1 MRLFKRRTYLTGGHI
16 DREAPKIELTLIDGL
31 SENDELLKEEIFGPI
46 LPVLTYQDIEEVFDY
61 VRAHEKPLAAYLFTN
76 DRDLQKHFRKDLS
89 FGGRLYQYD
98 LIAPFQFEA
107 GFWRGRQQRHGTIS
121 WLSRLL

>member
-1 MRLFKRRTYLTGGHI
+1 MRLFKRRTYSNRPVILTVRPH
-16 DREAPKIELTLIDGL
+16 KIELTLIDGL

-76 DRDLQKHFRKDLS
+76 DRDLQKHFCKDLS
-89 FGGRLYQYD
+89 FGGGCINTTL
-98 LIAPFQFEA
+98 LHLSNSEA
-107 GFWRGRQQRHGTIS
+107 GLWRG
-121 WLSRLL
+121 